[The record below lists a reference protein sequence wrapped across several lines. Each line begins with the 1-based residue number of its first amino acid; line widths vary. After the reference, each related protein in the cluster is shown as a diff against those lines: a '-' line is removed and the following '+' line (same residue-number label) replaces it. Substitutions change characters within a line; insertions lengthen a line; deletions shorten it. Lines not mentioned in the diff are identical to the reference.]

1 MLSLQGSFLKT
12 LGSTLEPGGTLV
24 GSQGGI
30 CDRRVLFQKKKMK
43 GSKSGTHK
51 MKIYE
56 RLLGLVLEMLFDVVS
71 KAVVSFYESS

>member
-1 MLSLQGSFLKT
+1 MRQK
-12 LGSTLEPGGTLV
+12 GTF
-24 GSQGGI
+24 SK
-30 CDRRVLFQKKKMK
+30 KKKMK